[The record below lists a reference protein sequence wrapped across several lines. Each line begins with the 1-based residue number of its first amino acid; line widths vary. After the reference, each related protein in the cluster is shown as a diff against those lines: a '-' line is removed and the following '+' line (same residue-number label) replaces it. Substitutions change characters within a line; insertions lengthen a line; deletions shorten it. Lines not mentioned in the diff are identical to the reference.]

1 MQHNKKT
8 QKYNTRR
15 VILTPVS
22 GFWLCQKSKNPS
34 RSFSSAGGTIQTK
47 MDLEHWKQ
55 CRRTF
60 WTEEREGLWLPNRWT
75 LAANKEVYE
84 ATNQPQCYFFWW
96 VPLKLPSRLLKEA
109 CLTGTLAFQVENEQ
123 KVLKDKIWEKKQLKN
138 IMPIFIIVS
147 IYFNSIRVSRILQ
160 ILLKTWWCKI
170 WYWSIF
176 DLRPNWGL
184 RRPKI
189 FGTFT

>member
-1 MQHNKKT
+1 M
-8 QKYNTRR
+8 
-15 VILTPVS
+15 S

-34 RSFSSAGGTIQTK
+34 RSFSSARGTIQTK

-96 VPLKLPSRLLKEA
+96 VPLSKLPSRLLKEA

-123 KVLKDKIWEKKQLKN
+123 KVSEIKSERKSSFYANFHHCLYLLLMKFTDFTECL
-138 IMPIFIIVS
+138 VS
-147 IYFNSIRVSRILQ
+147 YRTVRKFE
-160 ILLKTWWCKI
+160 
-170 WYWSIF
+170 
-176 DLRPNWGL
+176 
-184 RRPKI
+184 
-189 FGTFT
+189 